1 MQLIDLF
8 AGIGAFSLAGKQ
20 VWGDELEILGFSEIE
35 HYPIQ
40 VYQKNFPGVPNL
52 GDIKKINGKAIKFS
66 GPSIITGGFPCPPF
80 SHAGNRRGKED
91 DRFIWDQMFRI
102 ISETRSDWVIAENVA
117 GLLSLGIEDCISDL
131 ENQGYETSTF
141 LLPACAIGA
150 PHIRNRVF
158 IIAHTNCIPIWK
170 QPGGCNGKDR
180 EEKIQSGFTSKEQN
194 QSSGIG
200 DRSFN
205 CNGLRAFAD
214 THQQDFPWEQ
224 ISTEQAW
231 EGVSNPGW
239 NYFKE
244 TESPVLGIHD
254 GVPRRM
260 DRIKSLGNS
269 IVVPLLVI
277 IMEAIKQIETIKRKE
292 KKQNTKTQ

>member
-66 GPSIITGGFPCPPF
+66 GPSIVTGGFPCPPF
-80 SHAGNRRGKED
+80 SHAGNRRGKD
-91 DRFIWDQMFRI
+91 HDQFIWDQMFRI

-158 IIAHTNCIPIWK
+158 IIAHAK
-170 QPGGCNGKDR
+170 K
-180 EEKIQSGFTSKEQN
+180 
-194 QSSGIG
+194 

-214 THQQDFPWEQ
+214 TNQQDFPWEQ

-231 EGVSNPGW
+231 EGISNPGW

-254 GVPRRM
+254 GFPRRM

-269 IVVPLLVI
+269 IVVPLLVV

-292 KKQNTKTQ
+292 KKPNIKTQ